1 MAYPSHRLLTWGI
14 VLGGI
19 AIAAW
24 NGLPNPLAPFPGKSL
39 NRGAWRLYYHGE
51 LSAEQANRY
60 CEVLEANTPGI
71 QEAWL
76 LQTGKS
82 WDAVLFVETERDVEH
97 AEAEWVRLELELKNS
112 LGNVGF
118 NIKFRVGHP
127 ELKKIWIM

>member
-1 MAYPSHRLLTWGI
+1 MVYPSQRMMTWGI

-51 LSAEQANRY
+51 LSADQANRY
-60 CEVLEANTPGI
+60 CEVLETTTPGI
-71 QEAWL
+71 QEAWIY
-76 LQTGKS
+76 QTGKS

-97 AEAEWVRLELELKNS
+97 AEANRGTLESQLMTCLGKRALRLEIRK
-112 LGNVGF
+112 
-118 NIKFRVGHP
+118 GHP
-127 ELKKIWIM
+127 ERTRMWMI